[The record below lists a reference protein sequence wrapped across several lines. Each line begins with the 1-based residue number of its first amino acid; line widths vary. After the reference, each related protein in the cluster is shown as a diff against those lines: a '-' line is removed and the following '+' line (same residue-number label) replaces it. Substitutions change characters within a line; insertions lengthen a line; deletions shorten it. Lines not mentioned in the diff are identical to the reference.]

1 MFKTLFFIL
10 AFSVFSS
17 TFAADP
23 GTTFGV
29 ERITE
34 NLQNGGDD
42 LVLTA
47 DNIFGYII
55 GLFYF
60 IAMLFAIYG
69 GFTILTSGGDEDKV
83 KKGKNLIIY
92 VVIGLALVFLASQI
106 VTWIIGIMSDEDIVG
121 PTTALFQY
129 IL

>member
-10 AFSVFSS
+10 AFFIFSS

-23 GTTFGV
+23 GSTFGV
-29 ERITE
+29 DRITE

-60 IAMLFAIYG
+60 IAMLFGIYG

-129 IL
+129 ML

>member
-1 MFKTLFFIL
+1 
-10 AFSVFSS
+10 
-17 TFAADP
+17 
-23 GTTFGV
+23 
-29 ERITE
+29 
-34 NLQNGGDD
+34 
-42 LVLTA
+42 
-47 DNIFGYII
+47 
-55 GLFYF
+55 
-60 IAMLFAIYG
+60 MLFAIYG